1 MKLFEIIPTHFFRLL
16 SGPNRQLYVE
26 AVMLLYDHA
35 QKERFGIPINLMRD
49 VLQELIE
56 SWHERGVDWQDEEEK
71 VGGSEAEANPTSSL
85 HTGTSNTA
93 IQQDQLDV
101 EDVSRAQANALL
113 RRLEQFG
120 WIETEVRDRFET
132 FIVLPHYSVRMLALF
147 EELCEGRAVEY
158 QRYAFTT
165 YGVLTGEE
173 AKERPAMA
181 LNEAYNATLQ
191 FDRELFTLYNNMK
204 HHMEQMVQKE
214 TIEEVLTHHFDE
226 YQRQIV
232 DSSYHRLKTSDH
244 VSRYRLHILQAV
256 QEWQLDRGK
265 MEATI
270 QDGLFSGFYENRE
283 EAEKEIVRALRE
295 IESIYAGLD
304 DVFRQI
310 DLRHNQYL
318 RSSYDRAR
326 YLSQHQQG
334 VSHRIAQ
341 FLEHL
346 SQQINQLPED
356 KAVLPGLFRL
366 HQLRTVTPSSLF
378 PPRQKREPHKPEQH
392 RTVPIPEEVRKQLR
406 EEQVE
411 RMRKAITRK
420 KVDDFV
426 MHRLGEREQMDM
438 AELAPTSVE
447 EFLYLTYVY
456 LYGHDGGSSFRLKR
470 RKDKSIINVGPYR
483 FHNHRIERKRKG

>member
-1 MKLFEIIPTHFFRLL
+1 MKLFEIIPAHFFRLL

-56 SWHERGVDWQDEEEK
+56 SWRERGVDWQDEEEETE
-71 VGGSEAEANPTSSL
+71 EAKDHTHPSS
-85 HTGTSNTA
+85 SPNTV
-93 IQQDQLDV
+93 IQKDQLDV

-165 YGVLTGEE
+165 YGILTGEE
-173 AKERPAMA
+173 AKERPALA
-181 LNEAYNATLQ
+181 LKEAHNATLQ

-204 HHMEQMVQKE
+204 HHMEQMVKKE

-256 QEWQLDRGK
+256 QQWQLDQSK

-270 QDGLFSGFYENRE
+270 QDGLSSGFYENRG
-283 EAEKEIVRALRE
+283 EAERETIKALRE

-334 VSHRIAQ
+334 VNHRIAQ

-346 SQQINQLPED
+346 SHQIDQLPED
-356 KAVLPGLFRL
+356 KAVWSELFRL
-366 HQLRTVTPSSLF
+366 HQLRGVTPGSLL
-378 PPRQKREPHKPEQH
+378 PPRQKREPHQPEQH
-392 RTVPIPEEVRKQLR
+392 QTVPIPEDVRKQLR

-426 MHRLGEREQMDM
+426 MHRLGERKQMDM
-438 AELAPTSVE
+438 AELAPASVE
-447 EFLYLTYVY
+447 ELLYLTYVY
-456 LYGHDGGSSFRLKR
+456 LYGYDGGSSYRLKR
-470 RKDKSIINVGPYR
+470 RKDNMIINVGPYR
-483 FHNHRIERKRKG
+483 FHNHRIERKGRG